1 MKKQLHTLIVLL
13 GTSAL
18 SFAQT
23 ADEIVTKHITALGG
37 ADKVAGVKTAQYEQT
52 MSVQG
57 MDITGKTSVVVGKS
71 ARSDMSIMGQTIT
84 QVVDGDKGWAI
95 NPMQGGTAAQDLPED
110 VVKMQKNTTEPT
122 GMQLAYA
129 KLNKLPYELV
139 GKEKMDGKDVFN
151 IKVTRPEGSYNY
163 YVDATNYQLVGTKS
177 DITVQGQKVNGSA
190 TFSDYKNTDG
200 LVLPYTLT
208 LTGGGI
214 PGTVTA
220 KVTKLVINGPIDP
233 SVFAKPK

>member
-1 MKKQLHTLIVLL
+1 MKKQLYTLIVLL

-23 ADEIVTKHITALGG
+23 ADEIVAKHITALGG

-52 MSVQG
+52 MSVAG
-57 MDITGKTSVVVGKS
+57 MDLVGKTSVVVGKS
-71 ARSDMSIMGQTIT
+71 ARSDISVMGQTIT
-84 QVVDGDKGWAI
+84 QVVDGDKGRAI
-95 NPMQGGTAAQDLPED
+95 NPMQGGNTAQDLPED
-110 VVKMQKNTTEPT
+110 VVKLQKATTEPT

-129 KLNKLPYELV
+129 KLNKQPYELV
-139 GKEKMDGKDVFN
+139 GKEKLDGKDVYN
-151 IKVTRPEGSYNY
+151 IKITKPEGTYSY
-163 YVDATNYQLVGTKS
+163 YVDANNYQLVGTKS

-190 TFSDYKNTDG
+190 MFADYKNTDG
-200 LVLPYTLT
+200 LILPYTLT
-208 LTGGGI
+208 LTGGGM

-220 KVTKLVINGPIDP
+220 KVTKLLINAPVDP

>member
-1 MKKQLHTLIVLL
+1 MKKQLYTLIVLL

-52 MSVQG
+52 MSVAG
-57 MDITGKTSVVVGKS
+57 MDLVGKTSVVVGKS
-71 ARSDMSIMGQTIT
+71 ARSDISVMGQTIT

-95 NPMQGGTAAQDLPED
+95 NPMQGGNTAQDLPD
-110 VVKMQKNTTEPT
+110 DMVKLQKATTEPT

-129 KLNKLPYELV
+129 KLNKQPYELV
-139 GKEKMDGKDVFN
+139 GKEKLDGKDVYN
-151 IKVTRPEGSYNY
+151 IKITKPEGTYSY
-163 YVDATNYQLVGTKS
+163 YVDANTYQLVGTKS

-190 TFSDYKNTDG
+190 MFADYKNTDG
-200 LVLPYTLT
+200 LILPYTLT
-208 LTGGGI
+208 LTGGGM

-220 KVTKLVINGPIDP
+220 KVTKLLINVPVDP